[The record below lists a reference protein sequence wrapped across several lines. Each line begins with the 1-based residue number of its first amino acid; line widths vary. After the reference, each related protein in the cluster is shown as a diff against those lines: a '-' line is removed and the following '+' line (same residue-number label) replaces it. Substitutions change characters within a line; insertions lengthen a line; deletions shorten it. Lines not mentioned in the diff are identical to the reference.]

1 MARPVLNVKFTDGVY
16 GVVNHG
22 PLVQALERSFEL
34 RESNDPQLVLYG
46 EGKARE
52 YRQFPDAVR
61 VYVAAEN
68 LYPHFG
74 ECDYALTFL
83 HLDDPRHL
91 RVPLYV
97 FDSDPP
103 ALIREPGYADRVL
116 AESREFCSFVVSNG
130 TRRTQRRIQFFHA
143 LNAAR
148 RVSSG
153 GRVLNNVGG
162 PVPDKLAFLRRHKFN
177 LCFENHAWPGYTT
190 EKLGHALACGCVPIY
205 WGNPDIA
212 HEFNPACFI
221 NVADFPDDAAAIAHI
236 LRVDDHP
243 EFRRRYLEAPC
254 FAGNRL
260 NRYFDLE
267 RLARFLHR
275 AVTTPRRPRSGGG
288 WRSAVFKLQRKLGPA
303 WAGRLGQPLAEG
315 A

>member
-1 MARPVLNVKFTDGVY
+1 MARPALNVKFTDGVY

-22 PLVQALERSFEL
+22 PIVQALEQNFEL
-34 RESNDPQLVLYG
+34 RENDDPQLVIYG

-52 YRQFPDAVR
+52 YRRFPSAVR
-61 VYVAAEN
+61 VYIGGEN
-68 LYPHFG
+68 LYPDFS
-74 ECDYALTFL
+74 ECDYAMTFL

-103 ALIREPGYADRVL
+103 ALIRAPGLADRVL
-116 AESREFCSFVVSNG
+116 AEPREFCAFVVSNG
-130 TRRTQRRIQFFHA
+130 SRRTQRRIQFFHQ

-148 RVSSG
+148 RVNSG

-162 PVPDKLAFLRRHKFN
+162 PVPDKLEFLRRHKFN

-190 EKLGHALACGCVPIY
+190 EKLGHALACGCVPVY

-212 HEFNPACFI
+212 HEFNPDCFI
-221 NVADFPDDAAAIAHI
+221 NVADFPNDAAAIEHI
-236 LRVDDHP
+236 LAVDADP
-243 EFRRRYLEAPC
+243 QLRRRYLEAPC

-260 NRYFDLE
+260 NRYFDRD
-267 RLARFLHR
+267 RLARFLQH
-275 AVTTPRRPRSGGG
+275 AATAPRKQRPSRSL
-288 WRSAVFKLQRKLGPA
+288 RPALFKLQRQLGPA
-303 WAGRLGQPLAEG
+303 WAGRLAQPLTEA